1 MSFHTHLCGQ
11 SLVSAFAQQVLDDAV
26 VVLLRR
32 HVERREAVET
42 LHVHDCGTLHQ
53 DTRHL
58 LLPSC
63 RTKPQKENIL
73 VCCCGDGR
81 YKKPPLIPQISL
93 AIIMHPLVPS
103 PCPYRRE
110 NWGWW
115 LLRSGN
121 NIKTLRLPCLEWVTL
136 KKESALSLT
145 LCIEKG
151 RAKYMILGWC

>member
-73 VCCCGDGR
+73 VCCCRDGR
-81 YKKPPLIPQISL
+81 YKKPPLIIQISL
-93 AIIMHPLVPS
+93 AIIMHLF
-103 PCPYRRE
+103 
-110 NWGWW
+110 
-115 LLRSGN
+115 LLYHLLARIGG
-121 NIKTLRLPCLEWVTL
+121 KTEVDDYCVV
-136 KKESALSLT
+136 LT
-145 LCIEKG
+145 I
-151 RAKYMILGWC
+151 